1 MPKVDIF
8 IDSNRNHLNPLNP
21 EDKELVRRFLEID
34 DRVLVCMFD
43 ANPRVL
49 AKLKRDFDALVRVE
63 PDARKIGIPEV
74 VLKRLFDYFSTKF

>member
-1 MPKVDIF
+1 ML
-8 IDSNRNHLNPLNP
+8 IDSNRNHRYPLNP
-21 EDKELVRRFLEID
+21 EDKELVREFLEID

-63 PDARKIGIPEV
+63 PNARKIGIPEV
-74 VLKRLFDYFSTKF
+74 VLRRLLRYFSTKFC